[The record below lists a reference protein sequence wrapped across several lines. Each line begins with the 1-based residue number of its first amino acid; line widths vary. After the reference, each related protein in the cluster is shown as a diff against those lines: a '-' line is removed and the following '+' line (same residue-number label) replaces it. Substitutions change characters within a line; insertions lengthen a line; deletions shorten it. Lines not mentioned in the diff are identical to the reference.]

1 MLTKPKVTNNF
12 EYIFQRSC
20 SKELDK
26 GQLFLHQNLSQVHP
40 TFFLDDKCTRM
51 VVVHTSRAGAR
62 EVQGG
67 SEMDRQT
74 DTLESLVY

>member
-1 MLTKPKVTNNF
+1 MLTKPKVTKNLLVKF
-12 EYIFQRSC
+12 RVY
-20 SKELDK
+20 SKEV
-26 GQLFLHQNLSQVHP
+26 VHRSF
-40 TFFLDDKCTRM
+40 TRGNFFCTRICPKCTVYKCTRM